1 MPGVSCPGASSIVW
15 YQPISPARSRACCTA
30 RTLPARP
37 VRGAHSVRHEPAEL
51 EGPLLERVDDRQQRV
66 VLATAQSV
74 EGRAAEA
81 LGRPLRQAD
90 PPAPREGTRIL
101 VVEPRRARPV
111 PRALAQHRPQPAPA
125 AVHDPRLV
133 A

>member
-15 YQPISPARSRACCTA
+15 YQPISPAPPRGWSQPISPARSRACCTV

-37 VRGAHSVRHEPAEL
+37 VGGAHSVRHEPAEL

-66 VLATAQSV
+66 VLATAQRV

-90 PPAPREGTRIL
+90 PPA
-101 VVEPRRARPV
+101 
-111 PRALAQHRPQPAPA
+111 
-125 AVHDPRLV
+125 
-133 A
+133 